1 MGVSALTNRQRR
13 LIIFIVIGANFLF
26 LLNQFLLI
34 TAYPVI
40 MRDYAINATQVQWLT
55 TAFLLVTSIFILMT
69 GYLIDRFTTR
79 QLVVSSLVMLVIG
92 TLIGWL
98 APSFLVL
105 VVARI
110 IQAIGAGIMLP
121 LVQTILLMVYPEN
134 QRGRAMGLLGFVMN
148 VAPAIGPSIAGL
160 IVDFYSWPF
169 LFFIILPPAGFFLLL
184 ASVYMRN
191 ITEQRPTKL
200 DVPSVVLSSVSLT
213 GILFGTSMISVVG
226 FVDWIVWLPLLAGV
240 LCLWLFVQRQL
251 TLKFPTLNVRILKNK
266 SFTWITASVF
276 IIAMLLLSAETILP
290 LFSQDA
296 QGSSAFV
303 AGVILF
309 PGTVILSITSLLGG
323 HLFDKYG
330 GKTVI
335 SSGFIL
341 LLVACFLFILFDK
354 ETSSIF
360 ISSIFCIFMAG
371 IGLTM
376 MPQVTLAMNRVP
388 RTELAHGT
396 SIVTT
401 LRQFGMGI
409 GVTLLTTLISLST
422 NDPSVPYPEA
432 VLQGSR
438 GAFIAM
444 SVLAVLSF
452 GFFGLGQTRWKRE

>member
-1 MGVSALTNRQRR
+1 MEVSTLPKKQKRG
-13 LIIFIVIGANFLF
+13 IIFIVIGANFLF

-40 MRDYAINATQVQWLT
+40 MRDFSINATQVQWLT
-55 TAFLLVTSIFILMT
+55 TSFLLVTSIFILMT

-79 QLVVSSLVMLVIG
+79 HLVISSLVMLVIG
-92 TLIGWL
+92 TLVGWL
-98 APSFLVL
+98 ASSFVIL

-160 IVDFYSWPF
+160 IVDFYSWPYLF
-169 LFFIILPPAGFFLLL
+169 LIILPPAFLFLIL
-184 ASVYMRN
+184 ASLYMVN
-191 ITEQRPTKL
+191 VTERRPTQL
-200 DVPSVVLSSVSLT
+200 DIPSLVLSSISLT
-213 GILFGTSMISVVG
+213 GILYGTSMISVVG
-226 FVDWIVWLPLLAGV
+226 FVHWLVGLPLLIGI
-240 LCLWLFVQRQL
+240 LCLGLFIKRQNM
-251 TLKFPTLNVRILKNK
+251 LKLPTLNVTIMKNK
-266 SFTWITASVF
+266 AFAWMTGSVF

-290 LFSQDA
+290 LFSQNA

-303 AGVILF
+303 AGILLF

-335 SSGFIL
+335 SSGFL
-341 LLVACFLFILFDK
+341 LLMAACFLFISFEK
-354 ETSSIF
+354 ETSPIYVSA
-360 ISSIFCIFMAG
+360 IFCIFMAG

-376 MPQVTLAMNRVP
+376 MPQVTMAMNRLP
-388 RTELAHGT
+388 RSELAHGT
-396 SIVTT
+396 SIMTT

-409 GVTLLTTLISLST
+409 GVTLLTTMISIRTTDTAL
-422 NDPSVPYPEA
+422 PYEEA
-432 VLQGSR
+432 FLRGTR

-444 SVLAVLSF
+444 SVLAILA
-452 GFFGLGQTRWKRE
+452 FGLFVWGRRKREP